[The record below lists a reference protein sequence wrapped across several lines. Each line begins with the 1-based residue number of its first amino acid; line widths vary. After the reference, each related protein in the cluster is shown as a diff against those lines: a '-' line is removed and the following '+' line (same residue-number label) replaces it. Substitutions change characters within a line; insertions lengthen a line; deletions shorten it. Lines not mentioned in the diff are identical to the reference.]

1 MKYCPASGGNPEKW
15 FIKAGQYIT
24 LGELFVWGHDRCSCW
39 DLYRLYIS
47 LPIVILP
54 KFHSSSSSPH
64 AMLRSNAKRCRH
76 SECGRWG
83 LPSPTPERT

>member
-24 LGELFVWGHDRCSCW
+24 LGELFVWGHDRCSCY
-39 DLYRLYIS
+39 DLYRLYRS
-47 LPIVILP
+47 LPIVVLP

-76 SECGRWG
+76 SECGKWG